1 MERQGDTEDM
11 EQIEIRVTS
20 VGSLP
25 EYATE
30 GAAGMDLRALL
41 DAPIVIAPGKR
52 ALIPTGLRI
61 ELPLGFEAQV
71 RARSGLAAKHGIGLV
86 NGVGTIDSDYRGEI
100 QVCLINLGEETFT
113 VSKGDRIAQM
123 VVARHVRATLTPV
136 DALDDSERGEG
147 GFGHTGVK

>member
-1 MERQGDTEDM
+1 M
-11 EQIEIRVTS
+11 EQIEIRVMS
-20 VGSLP
+20 AGSLP
-25 EYATE
+25 EYATD

-41 DAPIVIAPGKR
+41 YEPVVIAPGKR

-71 RARSGLAAKHGIGLV
+71 RARSGLAAKHGIGLM

-100 QVCLINLGEETFT
+100 QVCLLNLGEDTFT
-113 VSKGDRIAQM
+113 VSNGDRIAQM
-123 VVARHVRATLTPV
+123 VIARHVRATLAQV
-136 DALDDSERGEG
+136 DALDGSERGEG